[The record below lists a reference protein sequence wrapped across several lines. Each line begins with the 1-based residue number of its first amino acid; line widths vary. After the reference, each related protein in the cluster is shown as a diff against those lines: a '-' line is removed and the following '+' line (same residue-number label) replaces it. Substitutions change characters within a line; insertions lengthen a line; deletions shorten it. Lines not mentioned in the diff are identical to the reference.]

1 MLSLRR
7 KVFAL
12 ARRIQRKP
20 FVGFLRTSLCLGLG
34 MKFYPTNHKTVML
47 DVRVAQALKIGVHYI
62 DTVVPNG
69 RGRLVIPSM

>member
-1 MLSLRR
+1 VL
-7 KVFAL
+7 AE
-12 ARRIQRKP
+12 ARRVQRKLSVGLFASE
-20 FVGFLRTSLCLGLG
+20 FVCLGLG

-62 DTVVPNG
+62 DTVVPHG